1 MKAMAEG
8 LRAEQAGDTGEL
20 PVRPAVLAFTLA
32 AGYALLCG
40 AYIALSGRV
49 AARAATSVPEL
60 ASIELLKGLVFVAS
74 TALLFFGFGWW
85 LLHRLASRQRLVHR
99 QQQALVAKDRRSL
112 AGLFAA
118 SIAHDINNILIVA
131 NAHLDQT
138 GPTAVPERW
147 GTAHEALRES
157 LAHLAALSKRLMA
170 LERGY
175 ESERREPVD
184 MVKLARET
192 VEFAKRHPGV
202 RACSISVSA
211 VRPLVVRGHP
221 VTLARV
227 ILNLLLNAADAT
239 GGRGRI
245 EIRVLADGDGVRL
258 EVHDDGPGVPADM
271 RERIFEGLVTT
282 KPGGSGLGL
291 LSMRV
296 AAVEHGGR
304 VALTRSDLGGACFQ
318 MWLPAEPPP
327 R

>member
-1 MKAMAEG
+1 MTEG
-8 LRAEQAGDTGEL
+8 WQTRPGDDAGEL
-20 PVRPAVLAFTLA
+20 PIRPALLAVTLA

-40 AYIALSGRV
+40 AYIVLSGRL
-49 AARAATSVPEL
+49 AARASSDVSEL
-60 ASIELLKGLVFVAS
+60 ANIELLKGLGFVLS
-74 TALLFFGFGWW
+74 TALLFFGFVWW
-85 LLHRLASRQRLVHR
+85 LLQRLASRQRLVYR
-99 QQQALVAKDRRSL
+99 QQQALVAQDRRSL

-138 GPTAVPERW
+138 APSAAPERS
-147 GTAHEALRES
+147 AASREALRES

-175 ESERREPVD
+175 SSEPREPVD
-184 MVKLARET
+184 LVKLSRET
-192 VEFAKRHPGV
+192 VEFAKRHPLV
-202 RACSISVSA
+202 RGCRISVSA
-211 VRPLVVRGHP
+211 VRPLVIRGHT
-221 VTLARV
+221 VTLGRV
-227 ILNLLLNAADAT
+227 ILNLVLNAAEAT

-245 EIRVLADGDGVRL
+245 EIRVLAEGEGVRL
-258 EVHDDGPGVPADM
+258 EVHDDGPGVTADL

-282 KPGGSGLGL
+282 KPSGSGLGL

-296 AAVEHGGR
+296 AAFEHGGR
-304 VALTRSDLGGACFQ
+304 IALTESDLGGACFQ

>member
-1 MKAMAEG
+1 MAEDW
-8 LRAEQAGDTGEL
+8 RAEPAGDTGEL
-20 PVRPAVLAFTLA
+20 PLRPVVLAITLA
-32 AGYALLCG
+32 VGYALLCG
-40 AYIALSGRV
+40 AYVVLSGRL
-49 AARAATSVPEL
+49 AARTSIDVSEL
-60 ASIELLKGLVFVAS
+60 ASIELLKGLGFVAS
-74 TALLFFGFGWW
+74 TALLFFGFAWW
-85 LLHRLASRQRLVHR
+85 LLRRLASRQRLVHC
-99 QQQALVAKDRRSL
+99 QQEALVAQDRRSL

-118 SIAHDINNILIVA
+118 SIAHDINNILLVA

-138 GPTAVPERW
+138 GPTTVPERR
-147 GTAHEALRES
+147 GPAHEALRES

-170 LERGY
+170 FERGY
-175 ESERREPVD
+175 SSEPREPVD
-184 MVKLARET
+184 LVKLARET

-202 RACSISVSA
+202 RGCRISVSA
-211 VRPLVVRGHP
+211 VRPLVVRGHAL
-221 VTLARV
+221 TLGRV

-245 EIRVLADGDGVRL
+245 EIRLLADHDGVRF

-271 RERIFEGLVTT
+271 RECIFEGLVTS

-304 VALTRSDLGGACFQ
+304 IALTESDLGGACFQ
-318 MWLPAEPPP
+318 MWLPTEPAP

>member
-1 MKAMAEG
+1 MTEG
-8 LRAEQAGDTGEL
+8 GRAEPAFDSGDL
-20 PVRPAVLAFTLA
+20 PVRPAVLATALA

-40 AYIALSGRV
+40 AYIVLSGRL
-49 AARAATSVPEL
+49 AARVSSDVSEL
-60 ASIELLKGLVFVAS
+60 ANIELLKGLGFVAS
-74 TALLFFGFGWW
+74 TALLFFGFAWW
-85 LLHRLASRQRLVHR
+85 LLRRLASRQRIVHL

-138 GPTAVPERW
+138 GPAAAAERS
-147 GTAHEALRES
+147 GPSREALRES

-175 ESERREPVD
+175 SSEQREPVD
-184 MVKLARET
+184 LVKLARET
-192 VEFAKRHPGV
+192 AEFGKRHPGV
-202 RACSISVSA
+202 RGCRVSVFA
-211 VRPLVVRGHP
+211 VRPLVIRGHA
-221 VTLARV
+221 VTLGRV

-245 EIRVLADGDGVRL
+245 EIRVLAEGEGVRL
-258 EVHDDGPGVPADM
+258 EVHDDGPGVPADL
-271 RERIFEGLVTT
+271 REHIFEGLVTT

-296 AAVEHGGR
+296 AALEHGGR
-304 VALTRSDLGGACFQ
+304 IALTESDLGGACFQ

>member
-1 MKAMAEG
+1 MTEG
-8 LRAEQAGDTGEL
+8 WRAEPVGDTGEL
-20 PVRPAVLAFTLA
+20 PVRPALLAVALA

-40 AYIALSGRV
+40 AYIVLSGRL
-49 AARAATSVPEL
+49 AARASSDVSEL
-60 ASIELLKGLVFVAS
+60 ANIELLKGLSFVAS
-74 TALLFFGFGWW
+74 TALLFFGFAWW

-99 QQQALVAKDRRSL
+99 QQQALLAQDRRSL

-131 NAHLDQT
+131 NAHLDQL
-138 GPTAVPERW
+138 GPTAAPERS
-147 GTAHEALRES
+147 APAQEALRES

-175 ESERREPVD
+175 SSEKREPVD
-184 MVKLARET
+184 LVKLARET
-192 VEFAKRHPGV
+192 VEFARRHPGV
-202 RACSISVSA
+202 RGCRVSVFA
-211 VRPLVVRGHP
+211 VRPLVIRGLA
-221 VTLARV
+221 VTLGRV
-227 ILNLLLNAADAT
+227 LLNLLLNAADAT

-245 EIRVLADGDGVRL
+245 EIRVLAEGEGVRL
-258 EVHDDGPGVPADM
+258 EVHDDGPGVPADL

-296 AAVEHGGR
+296 AAFEHGGR
-304 VALTRSDLGGACFQ
+304 IALTESDLGGACFQ
-318 MWLPAEPPP
+318 MWLPAEPSP